1 MSTSTALTVI
11 AVSFSILTLLALAGV
26 IVLFQVVKH
35 LVALEKSV
43 VHEIVELRKDLD
55 GVLRHARDTSE
66 QISKT
71 VKELQRGVYNVGLL
85 VSGVTSWLVTRKQLK
100 KSPTEPV
107 ESRPWWINGLA
118 LTWSLVK
125 TARKRARSKSSAS
138 SDGQKSVGS

>member
-1 MSTSTALTVI
+1 MSTGTALTVI
-11 AVSFSILTLLALAGV
+11 AVSFAILTLFALAGV

-35 LVALEKSV
+35 LVTLEKSV

-66 QISKT
+66 QVSNT
-71 VKELQRGVYNVGLL
+71 VKELRRGAYNVGLL

-107 ESRPWWINGLA
+107 ESQPWWVNGLA

-125 TARKRARSKSSAS
+125 TVRKRSGSKSSPAS
-138 SDGQKSVGS
+138 GQKSVGS